1 MSKRHDNSGYWEHTA
16 GRWWAVVRH
25 TTMNL
30 LVGVYPTEEEAR
42 EAYLEAQTAW
52 DEERAAEKA
61 RLTAIS
67 QERIR
72 KNLEAQQAW
81 KERFRK

>member
-1 MSKRHDNSGYWEHTA
+1 MKKHDNSGYWEAHK

-30 LVGVYPTEEEAR
+30 LVGVYPTEEEAKEAYEEAQKEWDDAR
-42 EAYLEAQTAW
+42 EAERDHYRRVH
-52 DEERAAEKA
+52 EEQVK
-61 RLTAIS
+61 
-67 QERIR
+67 
-72 KNLEAQQAW
+72 KNLEAQRKW